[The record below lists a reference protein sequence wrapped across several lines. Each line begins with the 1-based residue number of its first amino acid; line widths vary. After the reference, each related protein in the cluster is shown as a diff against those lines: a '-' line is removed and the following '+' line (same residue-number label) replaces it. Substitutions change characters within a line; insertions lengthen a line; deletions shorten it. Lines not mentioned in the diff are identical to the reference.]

1 MTASTAHDSFS
12 TLRSSLAQCRI
23 ADRFRFKRRLD
34 AAQREGAGAGADV
47 LAVLGGEIAASIA
60 RVESRRALPASI
72 DYPELPVSARRE
84 ELLKVIRDNQVVVI
98 AGETGS
104 GKTTQIPKLCLELG
118 FGCLGMI
125 GHTQPRRLAARNVAA
140 RIAEELNTPLG
151 ERVGY
156 QVRFH
161 DQVSDNTQIKL
172 MTDGILLAETQHDRF
187 LEQYEVLIIDE
198 AHERSLNIDF
208 LLGYIKRILPKRP
221 DLKLIITSAT
231 IDLERFSAHFDN
243 APVVEVSGRTYP
255 VDILYRP
262 LHEMEAEDEQAL
274 DLQQGILAAIDEL
287 TLIDRQSRGS
297 GPSDILVFL
306 PGEREIR
313 ETADLLRKAQLRDTE
328 VIPLYARLSLKEQ
341 NRVFYGTRGAGRR
354 IVLSTNVA
362 ETSLTV
368 PGIRYVVDPGLA
380 RISRYSYRSKVQ
392 RLPIEAVSQASA
404 NQRAGRCGRVAPGT
418 CIRLYSEEDFNNR
431 PAFTDAEIR
440 RTNLAAVILQMLQ
453 LRLGDITD
461 FPFVD
466 PPDSRFI
473 TDGFK
478 LLEELGAVD
487 ARRQL
492 TPVGRQLARLPVDP
506 RIARMVIEAAQYDAL
521 NEVLIIASALSV
533 QDPRE
538 RPHDKRQAADEK
550 HKLYSD
556 EHSDFITL
564 LNLWNLYEEQRAEL
578 SQSQLRNWCQKHFI
592 SYMRMREWRDV
603 HRQLHL
609 SIRELK
615 LRENSEPAEYAPIH
629 RALLAGLLSHIGNL
643 LEKGEYL
650 GARNRRFRI
659 FPGSGLFKKS
669 PKWVMAAELI
679 ETSKLYGHQM
689 AKIEPEWIEPPAS
702 HLVKRSWS
710 EPHWEK
716 KRAQVV
722 ATEQVTLYGL
732 IIVPK
737 RRVNYGAIDAKA
749 SHEIF
754 IRSALVEGQFDTQ
767 AAFFNH
773 NRELLESVENLESKA
788 RRRDLL
794 VDEETLYRFYAE
806 QFEKHG
812 GSHIVN
818 GAGFEKWYKKQRQGD
833 PDLLKMTEADILQ
846 RSADHVSANQYP
858 DTLRMDGVELKLE
871 YQFDPASSKDG
882 VTLQCPLALLRVLPK
897 KRLDW
902 LVPGMLEEKVIAI
915 LKGLPKQLRKHF
927 VPVPE
932 YARAFCEQVVFADGD
947 LYEALSHQ
955 LLRMAGVR
963 VAPEQL
969 RESVLE
975 PHQQLNIRLIDA
987 QEQTVGE
994 GRDWE
999 GLSQRYSAQA
1009 EEAIQSG
1016 SGDSWGQENIVRWDF
1031 GDLKESVRVK
1041 QAGGIE
1047 VEAWPGLQDQGESVE
1062 LKLFASADEAVFRTR
1077 RAVARLMLLSIPEV
1091 VKYVRRQ
1098 LPAMDKIMLL
1108 GGKRFER
1115 RRLEDEILLKA
1126 IWRAAGLSDDSI
1138 LRTQA
1143 GFESALEHG
1152 RANLAEYANGL
1163 CQFVLLCHQR
1173 LHSIEKRIGGRI
1185 DLSAVTILN
1194 DIKQQLTG
1202 LMHVHY
1208 LSETPDLWLEQYPR
1222 YLEAIEM
1229 RLDRFQRELRQQ
1241 TVWTEQLQTLQQ
1253 QYEKRRE
1260 EAKAQDSLSDGLR
1273 EYRWWLEEYRV
1284 SLFAQQLGTR
1294 FSVSEKRLRKR
1305 LAELS

>member
-1 MTASTAHDSFS
+1 M
-12 TLRSSLAQCRI
+12 
-23 ADRFRFKRRLD
+23 ADRFKLRRRLER
-34 AAQREGAGAGADV
+34 AQQEGATSQTLQT
-47 LAVLGGEIAASIA
+47 LAEEIEASC
-60 RVESRRALPASI
+60 RGVEARRALSTRI
-72 DYPELPVSARRE
+72 DYPDLPVSGRRE
-84 ELLKVIRDNQVVVI
+84 EILAAIRDHQVVVI

-118 FGCLGMI
+118 YGCAGMI

-151 ERVGY
+151 ERVGF

-161 DQVSDNTQIKL
+161 DQVSDSTQIKL

-187 LEQYEVLIIDE
+187 LDQYEVLIIDE

-208 LLGYIKRILPKRP
+208 LLGYIRKLLPKRP

-231 IDLERFSAHFDN
+231 IDVERFSKHFDN

-262 LHEMEAEDEQAL
+262 LHETEGEDEKAL
-274 DLQQGILAAIDEL
+274 DLQQGILAAVDEL
-287 TLIDRQSRGS
+287 TAIDRQKRSA
-297 GPSDILVFL
+297 GPGDILVFL

-341 NRVFYGTRGAGRR
+341 NRVFHGARGAGRR

-368 PGIRYVVDPGLA
+368 PGIRYVIDPGLA

-392 RLPIEAVSQASA
+392 RLPVEPISQASA

-418 CIRLYSEEDFNNR
+418 CIRLYAEEDFNNR
-431 PAFTDAEIR
+431 PEFTDPEIR

-453 LRLGDITD
+453 LKLGDIGA

-473 TDGFK
+473 SDGFK

-487 ARRQL
+487 NRRRL
-492 TPVGRQLARLPVDP
+492 TAVGRQLARLPVDP
-506 RIARMVIEAAQYDAL
+506 RIARMVIEAARLDAL
-521 NEVLIIASALSV
+521 KEVLIIASALSV

-550 HKLYSD
+550 HREYAD
-556 EHSDFITL
+556 EHSDFMTL
-564 LNLWNLYEEQRAEL
+564 LNLWYRYEEQRAEL
-578 SQSQLRNWCQKHFI
+578 SQNQLRNWCQKHFI
-592 SYMRMREWRDV
+592 SFMRMREWRDV

-609 SIRELK
+609 SMQQLK
-615 LRENSEPAEYAPIH
+615 LTENREPADYAAIH

-643 LEKGEYL
+643 VEKGEYL

-669 PKWVMAAELI
+669 PKWLIAAELI
-679 ETSKLYGHQM
+679 ETSKLYAHQV
-689 AKIEPEWIEPPAS
+689 ARIEPEWIEAPAA

-722 ATEQVTLYGL
+722 ATEQVTLFGL

-737 RRVNYGAIDAKA
+737 RRVNYGPIDPQA

-754 IRSALVEGQFDTQ
+754 IRSALVEG
-767 AAFFNH
+767 AFNTRAPFFEH
-773 NRELLESVENLESKA
+773 NRALLETVEALESKS

-794 VDEETLYRFYAE
+794 VDEETLYHFYAE
-806 QFEKHG
+806 KFEQLG
-812 GSHIVN
+812 GTHVVN
-818 GAGFEKWYKKQRQGD
+818 GAGFEKWYKKVSQNN
-833 PDLLKMTEADILQ
+833 PDALRLTEADVMQ
-846 RSADHVSANQYP
+846 RSADHVSANRYP
-858 DTLRMDGVELKLE
+858 DSLRLEGVDLALE
-871 YQFDPASSKDG
+871 YHFDPASEADG
-882 VTLQCPLALLRVLPK
+882 VTLNCPLPLLRVLPPQ
-897 KRLDW
+897 RLEW
-902 LVPGMLEEKVIAI
+902 LVPGMLEEKVAAI
-915 LKGLPKQLRKHF
+915 LRGLPKAERKHF

-932 YARAFCEQVVFADGD
+932 YARAFCEAAAFGDGD

-955 LLRMAGVR
+955 LLRMSGHR
-963 VAPEQL
+963 IAPDQL
-969 RESVLE
+969 RAVRLE
-975 PHQQLNIRLIDA
+975 PHLQLNIKLLDA
-987 QEQTVGE
+987 SDQPVGE

-999 GLSQRYSAQA
+999 RLNQRFAEQAQA
-1009 EEAIQSG
+1009 AMQSG
-1016 SGDSWGQENIVRWDF
+1016 SSTPWGRDGITRWDF
-1031 GDLKESVRVK
+1031 GNLEPRVQVR

-1047 VEAWPGLQDQGESVE
+1047 VEAYPTLEDCGDSVE
-1062 LKLFASADEAVFRTR
+1062 LRLSSSADDAHQCSR
-1077 RAVARLMLLSIPEV
+1077 RAIARLFLLAIPET

-1098 LPAMDKIMLL
+1098 LPQIDKVLMLA
-1108 GGKRFER
+1108 GKRFNR
-1115 RRLEDEILLKA
+1115 RTFEDELLLKA
-1126 IWRAAGLSDDSI
+1126 AWRASGLGENELVRDEGVFNQRLEQVRAD
-1138 LRTQA
+1138 LTDRA
-1143 GFESALEHG
+1143 NELARFALECH
-1152 RANLAEYANGL
+1152 RRSHEIDKRLNG
-1163 CQFVLLCHQR
+1163 
-1173 LHSIEKRIGGRI
+1173 KI
-1185 DLSAVTILN
+1185 DLRAVTILN
-1194 DIKQQLTG
+1194 DIKQQLG
-1202 LMHVHY
+1202 ELLQPRY
-1208 LSETPDLWLEQYPR
+1208 LSETPDTWLAQYPR
-1222 YLEAIEM
+1222 YLQAMEI
-1229 RLDRFQRELRQQ
+1229 RLEKYQRDLRQQ
-1241 TVWTEQLQTLQQ
+1241 TLDSETLQALRQ
-1253 QYEKRRE
+1253 RYETLLEQARARDALS
-1260 EAKAQDSLSDGLR
+1260 EAIY
-1273 EYRWWLEEYRV
+1273 EFRWWLEEYRV
-1284 SLFAQQLGTR
+1284 SLFAQQLGTK

-1305 LAELS
+1305 LDELA

>member
-1 MTASTAHDSFS
+1 MSDSLLA
-12 TLRSSLAQCRI
+12 LRSRLDQCRL
-23 ADRFRFKRRLD
+23 ADRFRLNRRLD
-34 AAQREGAGAGADV
+34 KLRHER
-47 LAVLGGEIAASIA
+47 AVASDIAALEAAIDASIEA
-60 RVESRRALPASI
+60 VELRRALPVDI
-72 DYPELPVSARRE
+72 VYPDLPVSARRD
-84 ELLKVIRDNQVVVI
+84 ELLDTIRNNQVVVI

-104 GKTTQIPKLCLELG
+104 GKTTQLPKLCLELG
-118 FGCLGMI
+118 FGCRGMI

-161 DQVSDNTQIKL
+161 DQVSETTQIKL

-231 IDLERFSAHFDN
+231 IDLERFSEHFDN

-262 LHEMEAEDEQAL
+262 LHEMEAEDEKAL

-287 TLIDRQSRGS
+287 TQIDREKRGG
-297 GPSDILVFL
+297 GPGDILVFL

-313 ETADLLRKAQLRDTE
+313 ETAETLRKAQLRDTE

-341 NRVFYGTRGAGRR
+341 NRVFQGERGAGRR

-368 PGIRYVVDPGLA
+368 PGIRYVVDPGVA

-392 RLPIEAVSQASA
+392 RLPVEAISQASA

-431 PAFTDAEIR
+431 PAFTDAEIQ

-453 LRLGDITD
+453 LRLGDIGD

-487 ARRQL
+487 SRRQL
-492 TPVGRQLARLPVDP
+492 TAVGRQLARLPVDP
-506 RIARMVIEAAQYDAL
+506 RIARMVIEAAQFDAL
-521 NEVLIIASALSV
+521 KEVLIIASALSV

-550 HKLYSD
+550 HRLYAD
-556 EHSDFITL
+556 EYSDFITL

-578 SQSQLRNWCQKHFI
+578 SQNQLRNWCQKHFI
-592 SYMRMREWRDV
+592 SFMRMREWRDV

-609 SIRELK
+609 SVKELK
-615 LRENSEPAEYAPIH
+615 LHENAEPADYAPVH
-629 RALLAGLLSHIGNL
+629 RSLLAGLLSHIGNL
-643 LEKGEYL
+643 VEKGEYL

-679 ETSKLYGHQM
+679 ETSKLYAHHV
-689 AKIEPEWIEPPAS
+689 AKIEPEWIEAPAA
-702 HLVKRSWS
+702 HLVKRTWS

-722 ATEQVTLYGL
+722 ATEQVSLYGL
-732 IIVPK
+732 VIVPK
-737 RRVNYGAIDAKA
+737 RRVNYGQIDPRV

-754 IRSALVEGQFDTQ
+754 IRSALVEGAFSTR
-767 AAFFNH
+767 APFFNR
-773 NRELLESVENLESKA
+773 NRALLDDVETLESKA

-794 VDEETLYRFYAE
+794 VDEEGLYQFYAE
-806 QFEKHG
+806 RLERLG
-812 GSHIVN
+812 GGHIVN
-818 GAGFEKWYKKQRQGD
+818 GAGFEKWYKKQRQID
-833 PDLLKMTEADILQ
+833 ADVLVMTEADILQ
-846 RSADHVSANQYP
+846 RSSDHISQALYP
-858 DTLRMDGVELKLE
+858 DVLRLDGVDLKLE
-871 YQFDPASSKDG
+871 YVFDPASDKDG
-882 VTLQCPLALLRVLPK
+882 VTLQCPLALLKALPR
-897 KRLDW
+897 KRLEW
-902 LVPGMLEEKVIAI
+902 SVPGLLEEKVIAI

-932 YARAFCEQVVFADGD
+932 YAKAFCESVTFADGD
-947 LYEALSHQ
+947 LYEALSFQ
-955 LLRMAGVR
+955 LLRMTGVK
-963 VAPEQL
+963 VDPSQL
-969 RESVLE
+969 KASALE
-975 PHQQLNIRLIDA
+975 PHQQLNISLIDA
-987 QEQTVGE
+987 QNRVVGE

-999 GLSQRYSAQA
+999 VLNQRYSSQV
-1009 EEAIQSG
+1009 EEAIQAG
-1016 SGDSWGQENIVRWDF
+1016 SDESWGRDHIVRWDF
-1031 GDLKESVRVK
+1031 GDIEESIHVK

-1047 VEAWPGLQDQGESVE
+1047 VEAWPGLEDQGDHVE
-1062 LKLFASADEAVFRTR
+1062 LKLFTSADESRVVSK
-1077 RAVARLMLLSIPEV
+1077 RAVARLLLLAIPEV

-1098 LPAMDKIMLL
+1098 LPALDKILL
-1108 GGKRFER
+1108 LSGKRFDR
-1115 RRLEDEILLKA
+1115 KRLEEEILIKSVS
-1126 IWRAAGLSDDSI
+1126 RAARIADNDTI
-1138 LRTQA
+1138 RTKA
-1143 GFESALEHG
+1143 AFDAALEHA
-1152 RANLAEYANGL
+1152 RANLAETANDL
-1163 CQFVLLCHQR
+1163 CGFVLSCHQR
-1173 LHSIEKRIGGRI
+1173 LHAIEKRLGGRI
-1185 DLSAVTILN
+1185 DLSAVTVLN
-1194 DIKQQLTG
+1194 DIKQQLAG
-1202 LMHVHY
+1202 LMHPRY
-1208 LSETPDLWLEQYPR
+1208 LSDTPDVWLEQYPR
-1222 YLEAIEM
+1222 YLQAIEI
-1229 RLDRFQRELRQQ
+1229 RLNRFQRELRQQ
-1241 TVWTEQLQTLQQ
+1241 IVLSEQLASLKQ
-1253 QYEKRRE
+1253 QYEKRCD
-1260 EAKAQDSLSDGLR
+1260 EARAQDALTDDLR
-1273 EYRWWLEEYRV
+1273 EFRWWLEEYRV

-1294 FSVSEKRLRKR
+1294 FTVSEKRLRKR
-1305 LAELS
+1305 LSELM